1 MRRQR
6 EGSTESTALFSGG
19 ALGFRVPGYFL
30 PRRTWHKAHEHDPH
44 ARTHAHTHTHTHKAR
59 TVLFGGAD
67 RPAGSLRCLS
77 GFIAV
82 WREDAALHCLMK
94 TTQARQ
100 ASGAHSLVGGFAFE
114 ALLADV
120 GAGRVER
127 VVLGGR
133 LGVARRRRWLEVPR
147 VPVVPPNQLASQLC
161 T

>member
-1 MRRQR
+1 
-6 EGSTESTALFSGG
+6 
-19 ALGFRVPGYFL
+19 
-30 PRRTWHKAHEHDPH
+30 
-44 ARTHAHTHTHTHKAR
+44 
-59 TVLFGGAD
+59 
-67 RPAGSLRCLS
+67 
-77 GFIAV
+77 
-82 WREDAALHCLMK
+82 MK

-133 LGVARRRRWLEVPR
+133 LGVARRRRRLEVPR